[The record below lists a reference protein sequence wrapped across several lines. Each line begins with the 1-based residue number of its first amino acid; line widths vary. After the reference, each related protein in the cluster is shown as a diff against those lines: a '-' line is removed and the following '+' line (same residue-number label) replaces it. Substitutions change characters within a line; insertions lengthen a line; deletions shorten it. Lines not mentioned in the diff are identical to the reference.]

1 MSLSVTPTGRTP
13 IYLYTA
19 PADMRKRFVGLRGL
33 IESAPG
39 GSDLDVLAGGLFVFV
54 NRRRDRM
61 KVRERCRCI
70 PADLRHS
77 AAGDQRSA
85 SPHYARARPAAARPR
100 PGGDRRDGAGSGRGT
115 ARRGLASGVP

>member
-19 PADMRKRFVGLRGL
+19 PADMRKGFVGLRGL

-61 KVRERCRCI
+61 KVRKRCRCI

-85 SPHYARARPAAARPR
+85 SHGSSAASTGWLPSFGSPR
-100 PGGDRRDGAGSGRGT
+100 IS
-115 ARRGLASGVP
+115 ASR